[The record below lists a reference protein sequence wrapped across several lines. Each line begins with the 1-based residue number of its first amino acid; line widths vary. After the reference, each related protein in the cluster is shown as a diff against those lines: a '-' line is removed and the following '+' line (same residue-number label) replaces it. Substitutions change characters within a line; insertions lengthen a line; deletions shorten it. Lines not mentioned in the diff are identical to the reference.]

1 MIDQEATNPK
11 PAKQLLVLTD
21 HECNTKATQVLQH
34 EGYKVQLNDY
44 LQFKVELLD
53 KLQIDAILVDLENPT
68 IESVSICQTIR
79 DRYNGPLLF
88 LTAPTNE
95 FIQLLGLEMGADD
108 FLFKPQT
115 EVFLLTKLRARLKRA
130 EKTQLG
136 RKKII
141 RLGELQINSG
151 RREVYCSG
159 KNIHLTDREFDLLWL
174 LAKNACQIISRDE
187 IHRSLYKREYN
198 GYDRSI
204 DIYISRIRQK
214 IGDNPHNPR
223 HLKTIRGAGYLLV
236 ENHA

>member
-44 LQFKVELLD
+44 LQFEVELLD
-53 KLQIDAILVDLENPT
+53 KLQVDAILVDLENPT

-108 FLFKPQT
+108 FLLNLKPK
-115 EVFLLTKLRARLKRA
+115 FF
-130 EKTQLG
+130 
-136 RKKII
+136 
-141 RLGELQINSG
+141 
-151 RREVYCSG
+151 Y
-159 KNIHLTDREFDLLWL
+159 
-174 LAKNACQIISRDE
+174 
-187 IHRSLYKREYN
+187 
-198 GYDRSI
+198 
-204 DIYISRIRQK
+204 
-214 IGDNPHNPR
+214 
-223 HLKTIRGAGYLLV
+223 
-236 ENHA
+236 